1 MGEVLS
7 RLPSRVTSRET
18 MDLLCTENISSLKE
32 AGGDQNSALQQ
43 AHMEVRLNTA
53 VKDPTFLDDR
63 CLENLLKA
71 EDRHEQC
78 INYFGTVQKEIN
90 PSMRKVVAEWII
102 DLCEEQNCQ
111 EEVSLLSLG
120 YMDRFLSL
128 VPIKKTHLQILATAC
143 LLLASKLREP
153 SYKALPVELLV
164 FYTDHSITKKDLI
177 RWELLVLSRLK
188 WDVSTVTPLDFLELL
203 LCRLPIENK
212 KCHDI
217 SIEKVRKH
225 AQAFIS
231 LAAREH
237 YFSNYMASTVAASSI
252 AASLSGLKWD
262 KRSDMSI
269 SYLVNRFTDLTG
281 VEQEFICECM
291 DKMEVLFQETRC
303 RLPQAIHITSAT
315 ATIVSQQQ
323 QQQQSHCGK
332 LKSSSTTPTDVLD
345 SHF

>member
-1 MGEVLS
+1 
-7 RLPSRVTSRET
+7 
-18 MDLLCTENISSLKE
+18 MDLLCTESINSVSE
-32 AGGDQNSALQQ
+32 VGGDQRSGSSSGPQQ
-43 AHMEVRLNTA
+43 TPMEVRLNTA

-63 CLENLLKA
+63 CLENLLKS
-71 EDRHEQC
+71 EERHAHPHS
-78 INYFGTVQKEIN
+78 NYFGTVQKDIT
-90 PSMRKVVAEWII
+90 PDMRRVVAEWII

-111 EEVSLLSLG
+111 EEVSLLALS
-120 YMDRFLSL
+120 YMDRFLHL
-128 VPIKKTHLQILATAC
+128 IPIRKTHLQILATAC

-153 SYKALPVELLV
+153 NYKALPVELLV

-203 LCRLPIENK
+203 LCRLPIENR

-237 YFSNYMASTVAASSI
+237 YFSNYTASTVAASSI
-252 AASLSGLKWD
+252 AASLSGLRWD
-262 KRSDMSI
+262 MRSGQSI

-281 VEQEFICECM
+281 IEQEFICECM
-291 DKMEVLFQETRC
+291 DKMEALFQEQRR
-303 RLPQAIHITSAT
+303 RLPQSMHITSAT
-315 ATIVSQQQ
+315 ATIVSQHLQQ
-323 QQQQSHCGK
+323 QQQQQPCVN
-332 LKSSSTTPTDVLD
+332 LKCSSTTPTDVIEL
-345 SHF
+345 

>member
-1 MGEVLS
+1 
-7 RLPSRVTSRET
+7 
-18 MDLLCTENISSLKE
+18 MDLLCKESISSVNEVLLPNQ
-32 AGGDQNSALQQ
+32 ASAVSNQQ
-43 AHMEVRLNTA
+43 QMEMRLNTA
-53 VKDPTFLDDR
+53 IKDPIFLDNR

-71 EDRHEQC
+71 EDRHEALKNT
-78 INYFGTVQKEIN
+78 NYFSTVQKEIS
-90 PSMRKVVAEWII
+90 PSMRRVVAEWVI

-111 EEVSLLSLG
+111 EEVSLLCLS

-153 SYKALPVELLV
+153 NYKALPVELLV

-237 YFSNYMASTVAASSI
+237 YFSNYTASTVAASSI

-262 KRSDMSI
+262 LRSGQSI
-269 SYLVNRFTDLTG
+269 HHLINRFTDLTG
-281 VEQEFICECM
+281 VEQEFIFDCM
-291 DKMEVLFQETRC
+291 DKMEALFQEQRR
-303 RLPQAIHITSAT
+303 RLPQSVHIASAT
-315 ATIVSQQQ
+315 ATIVSAATTT
-323 QQQQSHCGK
+323 QSLSHLQTPCVN
-332 LKSSSTTPTDVLD
+332 LKASSTTPTDVQD
-345 SHF
+345 IDF

>member
-1 MGEVLS
+1 M
-7 RLPSRVTSRET
+7 
-18 MDLLCTENISSLKE
+18 
-32 AGGDQNSALQQ
+32 
-43 AHMEVRLNTA
+43 RLNTA
-53 VKDPTFLDDR
+53 IKDPTLLDLR
-63 CLENLLKA
+63 CLENLLID
-71 EDRHEQC
+71 EDRHVRNT
-78 INYFGTVQKEIN
+78 NYFATVQKEITA
-90 PSMRKVVAEWII
+90 SMRRVVAEWVM

-111 EEVSLLSLG
+111 EEVSLLCLS
-120 YMDRFLSL
+120 YMDRFLSM
-128 VPIKKTHLQILATAC
+128 VSIRKTQLQILATAC

-153 SYKALPVELLV
+153 NYKALPVELLV

-237 YFSNYMASTVAASSI
+237 YFSNYTASTVAASSI

-262 KRSDMSI
+262 LRSGQSI
-269 SYLVNRFTDLTG
+269 RHLINRFTDLTG
-281 VEQEFICECM
+281 VEQDHIFDCM
-291 DKMEVLFQETRC
+291 GKMEALFQEQRR
-303 RLPQAIHITSAT
+303 RLPPSSAVHIAS
-315 ATIVSQQQ
+315 ATIVSTATSASATSPNIN
-323 QQQQSHCGK
+323 QSHLLTPCVN
-332 LKSSSTTPTDVLD
+332 LKASSTTPTDVQD
-345 SHF
+345 IDF

>member
-1 MGEVLS
+1 
-7 RLPSRVTSRET
+7 
-18 MDLLCTENISSLKE
+18 MDLLCKESISSVNEVLLPN
-32 AGGDQNSALQQ
+32 QQQLQPVQ
-43 AHMEVRLNTA
+43 QMEMRLNTA
-53 VKDPTFLDDR
+53 IKDPIFLDNR

-71 EDRHEQC
+71 EDRHEKLL
-78 INYFGTVQKEIN
+78 NPDYFTAVQKEIS
-90 PSMRKVVAEWII
+90 PSMRKVVAEWVI

-111 EEVSLLSLG
+111 EEVSLLSLS

-153 SYKALPVELLV
+153 NYKALPVELLV

-237 YFSNYMASTVAASSI
+237 YFSNYSASTVAASSI

-262 KRSDMSI
+262 LRSGQSI
-269 SYLVNRFTDLTG
+269 HHLINRFTDLTG
-281 VEQEFICECM
+281 VEQEYIFDCM
-291 DKMEVLFQETRC
+291 DKMEALFQEQRR
-303 RLPQAIHITSAT
+303 RLPQSAVHIAASTTIVAT
-315 ATIVSQQQ
+315 A
-323 QQQQSHCGK
+323 QSAQPSAHLQTPCVN
-332 LKSSSTTPTDVLD
+332 LKASSTTPTDVQD
-345 SHF
+345 IDF

>member
-1 MGEVLS
+1 
-7 RLPSRVTSRET
+7 
-18 MDLLCTENISSLKE
+18 MDLLCPESINSVNES
-32 AGGDQNSALQQ
+32 GGDQLHSSGGSATTQQ
-43 AHMEVRLNTA
+43 TPMEVRLNTA

-63 CLENLLKA
+63 CLENLLKS
-71 EDRHEQC
+71 EERHARQHS
-78 INYFGTVQKEIN
+78 NYFATVQKDIT
-90 PSMRKVVAEWII
+90 PDMRRVVAEWII

-111 EEVSLLSLG
+111 EEVSLLALS

-128 VPIKKTHLQILATAC
+128 IPIRKTHLQILATAC

-153 SYKALPVELLV
+153 NYKALPVELLV

-237 YFSNYMASTVAASSI
+237 YFSNYTASTVAASSI

-262 KRSDMSI
+262 LRSGQSI

-281 VEQEFICECM
+281 IEQEFICECM
-291 DKMEVLFQETRC
+291 DKMEALFQEQRR
-303 RLPQAIHITSAT
+303 RLPQSMHITSAT
-315 ATIVSQQQ
+315 ATIVSQHLQQ
-323 QQQQSHCGK
+323 QQQQQQPCVN
-332 LKSSSTTPTDVLD
+332 LKCSSTTPTDVIEL
-345 SHF
+345 

>member
-1 MGEVLS
+1 
-7 RLPSRVTSRET
+7 
-18 MDLLCTENISSLKE
+18 MDLLCTENINE
-32 AGGDQNSALQQ
+32 VGGDQLNNGTGNSNTAAQQ
-43 AHMEVRLNTA
+43 AQMEVRLNTA

-63 CLENLLKA
+63 CLENLLKS
-71 EDRHEQC
+71 EERYEQGC
-78 INYFGTVQKEIN
+78 NYFTTVQKDIS
-90 PSMRKVVAEWII
+90 PRMRKVVAEWII

-111 EEVSLLSLG
+111 EEVSLLSLS

-128 VPIKKTHLQILATAC
+128 VPIRKTHLQILATAC

-153 SYKALPVELLV
+153 NYKALPVELLV

-231 LAAREH
+231 LTAREH
-237 YFSNYMASTVAASSI
+237 YFSNYTASTVAASSI
-252 AASLSGLKWD
+252 AAALSGLKWD
-262 KRSDMSI
+262 LRSGKSI

-281 VEQEFICECM
+281 IEQEFICECM
-291 DKMEVLFQETRC
+291 DKMEALFQEQRRRFSPIIISNNST
-303 RLPQAIHITSAT
+303 T
-315 ATIVSQQQ
+315 APILSQHLQQ
-323 QQQQSHCGK
+323 VACVN
-332 LKSSSTTPTDVLD
+332 LKSSSTTPTDVQD
-345 SHF
+345 VDF

>member
-1 MGEVLS
+1 MSLS
-7 RLPSRVTSRET
+7 DT
-18 MDLLCTENISSLKE
+18 MDLLCTESINSVNE
-32 AGGDQNSALQQ
+32 AGGDSGSSNTATQQ
-43 AHMEVRLNTA
+43 TPMEVRLNTA
-53 VKDPTFLDDR
+53 VKDPTFLNDR
-63 CLENLLKA
+63 CLENLLKS
-71 EDRHEQC
+71 EERHARHT
-78 INYFGTVQKEIN
+78 NYFSTVQKDIT
-90 PSMRKVVAEWII
+90 PDMRRVVAEWMI
-102 DLCEEQNCQ
+102 DVCEEQNCQ
-111 EEVSLLSLG
+111 EEVCLLALG

-128 VPIKKTHLQILATAC
+128 IPIRKTHLQILATAC

-153 SYKALPVELLV
+153 NYKALPVEMLV

-203 LCRLPIENK
+203 LCRLPIENR

-237 YFSNYMASTVAASSI
+237 YFSNYTASTVAASSI

-262 KRSDMSI
+262 LRSGQSI

-281 VEQEFICECM
+281 IEQEFICECM
-291 DKMEVLFQETRC
+291 DKMEALFQEQRR
-303 RLPQAIHITSAT
+303 RLPQSHITSAT
-315 ATIVSQQQ
+315 ATIVSQHMQP
-323 QQQQSHCGK
+323 CVN
-332 LKSSSTTPTDVLD
+332 LKCSATTPTDVIEL
-345 SHF
+345 

>member
-1 MGEVLS
+1 
-7 RLPSRVTSRET
+7 
-18 MDLLCTENISSLKE
+18 MDLRCKESLSSVNDVLLPVV
-32 AGGDQNSALQQ
+32 AQQ
-43 AHMEVRLNTA
+43 QQMEMRLNTA
-53 VKDPTFLDDR
+53 IKDPIFLDSR

-71 EDRHEQC
+71 EERHEQDKNT
-78 INYFGTVQKEIN
+78 NYFTTVQKEISPN
-90 PSMRKVVAEWII
+90 MRKVVAEWIT
-102 DLCEEQNCQ
+102 DLCDEQNCQ
-111 EEVSLLSLG
+111 EEVPLLSLR

-153 SYKALPVELLV
+153 NYKALPVELLV

-237 YFSNYMASTVAASSI
+237 YFSNYTASTVAASSI

-262 KRSDMSI
+262 LRSGQSI
-269 SYLVNRFTDLTG
+269 HHLINRFTDLTG
-281 VEQEFICECM
+281 VEQEFICDCM
-291 DKMEVLFQETRC
+291 DKMEALFQEQRR
-303 RLPQAIHITSAT
+303 RLPQSVHIASAT

-323 QQQQSHCGK
+323 NASQQQHLQTPCVN
-332 LKSSSTTPTDVLD
+332 LKSSSTTPTDVQD
-345 SHF
+345 IDF

>member
-1 MGEVLS
+1 MQLKHN
-7 RLPSRVTSRET
+7 T
-18 MDLLCTENISSLKE
+18 MDLLCKESISSVNEVLLPS
-32 AGGDQNSALQQ
+32 QVSNQQ
-43 AHMEVRLNTA
+43 QEMRLNTA
-53 VKDPTFLDDR
+53 IKDPIFLDSR

-71 EDRHEQC
+71 EDRHEKLKN
-78 INYFGTVQKEIN
+78 INYFATVQKEIS
-90 PSMRKVVAEWII
+90 PSMRRVVAEWVI

-111 EEVSLLSLG
+111 EEVSLLSLS

-153 SYKALPVELLV
+153 NYKALPVELLV

-237 YFSNYMASTVAASSI
+237 YFSNYTASTVAASSI

-262 KRSDMSI
+262 LRSGQSI
-269 SYLVNRFTDLTG
+269 HHLINRFTDLTG
-281 VEQEFICECM
+281 VEQEFIFDCM
-291 DKMEVLFQETRC
+291 DKMEALFQEQRR
-303 RLPQAIHITSAT
+303 RLPSQQSVHIASAT
-315 ATIVSQQQ
+315 ATIVSSAANPQT
-323 QQQQSHCGK
+323 SHLQTPCVN
-332 LKSSSTTPTDVLD
+332 LKANSTTPTDVQD
-345 SHF
+345 IDF

>member
-1 MGEVLS
+1 MDL
-7 RLPSRVTSRET
+7 
-18 MDLLCTENISSLKE
+18 DLLCTENINSVNDV
-32 AGGDQNSALQQ
+32 GDQNSALQP
-43 AHMEVRLNTA
+43 EVRLNTA
-53 VKDPTFLDDR
+53 VRDPIFLDDR
-63 CLENLLKA
+63 CLGNLLKF
-71 EDRHEQC
+71 EDRHVRC
-78 INYFGTVQKEIN
+78 PMYFQTVQKEIT
-90 PSMRKVVAEWII
+90 PSMRKAVADWMI

-111 EEVSLLSLG
+111 EEVSLLSLN
-120 YMDRFLSL
+120 YMDRFLNL

-164 FYTDHSITKKDLI
+164 FYTDHSISKKDLI

-203 LCRLPIENK
+203 LCRLPIENT

-237 YFSNYMASTVAASSI
+237 YFSNYTASTVAASSI

-262 KRSDMSI
+262 LRSDKSI
-269 SYLVNRFTDLTG
+269 NYLMDRFTDLTG
-281 VEQEFICECM
+281 IEQECICECM
-291 DKMEVLFQETRC
+291 DKMEALFQEQRH
-303 RLPQAIHITSAT
+303 RLHQSVHIASAT

-323 QQQQSHCGK
+323 HIQQQQQQPCVNPK
-332 LKSSSTTPTDVLD
+332 NSSTTPTDVQD
-345 SHF
+345 IDF